1 MAVAEIARDSP
12 RRVKTLVKKMLKKTL
27 DWNVLPL
34 ARHPMNYTRHFS
46 GCFTAFRGL
55 GSGFGSGL
63 GSGLAFGLLVST
75 ASIGWCQG
83 PGSGPA
89 GGMPAFSEP
98 SFRERLYEAGGI
110 ADREVHNGKSILA
123 VGIEG
128 NQTVSDS
135 FILSQMQS
143 REDRPF
149 DKETFNRD
157 MGALYRTNLF
167 RKIDSYIDET
177 PEGIRLRLIVS
188 ERPIIRSVE
197 FLGNERMNEGPLKK
211 HAMLSKGDALDPIS
225 VNSAKGRLVELYK
238 DKGMN
243 QVDIQ
248 VAKGLRTG
256 DRDVHFL
263 INEGP
268 VERVNSIQF
277 FGNNEFSSELLKA
290 RIKSRDAR
298 SGVTKYVGNI
308 CSDLKLDEDRET
320 LLGYY
325 RALGYFDAKVDY
337 QKSYNSEGDF
347 VDVAFVI
354 YEGDRYGV
362 ASVSIAGTERYNA
375 EELLPSMKLK
385 SQEPFLLT
393 KKLQDERFLLDV
405 YGAQGHIYCE
415 VEGEVVY
422 QPDKRMV
429 DIVYKVK
436 EGDVYRASDIR
447 VHIDGDFTRRHVVLQ
462 PLRNLRPGEVIDKR
476 ELDAGRRRLVFST
489 IFNTDPSRGEVPRIE
504 VSPVESDR
512 SPTP

>member
-1 MAVAEIARDSP
+1 MQVDEPNCRRSIASAA
-12 RRVKTLVKKMLKKTL
+12 KS
-27 DWNVLPL
+27 WL
-34 ARHPMNYTRHFS
+34 A
-46 GCFTAFRGL
+46 C
-55 GSGFGSGL
+55 
-63 GSGLAFGLLVST
+63 GLLVATSG
-75 ASIGWCQG
+75 IGLGQA
-83 PGSGPA
+83 PGGGS

-98 SFRERLYEAGGI
+98 TFKERLYEAGGI
-110 ADREVHNGKSILA
+110 ADREVHNGKTIVS
-123 VGIEG
+123 VSCEG
-128 NQTVSDS
+128 NQTVSES

-167 RKIDSYIDET
+167 RKIDSYVDDT
-177 PEGIRLRLIVS
+177 PEGVRLRLIIA

-211 HAMLSKGDALDPIS
+211 HAMLAKGDALDPIS
-225 VNSAKGRLVELYK
+225 VNSAKARLIELYK

-248 VAKGLRTG
+248 VIKGLRTG

-268 VERVNSIQF
+268 VERVNSISF
-277 FGNNEFSSELLKA
+277 VGNTEFSSELLKA

-298 SGVTKYVGNI
+298 SGLTKYIGNI
-308 CSDLKLDEDRET
+308 CSDLKLDADREM

-325 RALGYFDAKVDY
+325 RSLGYFDAKVDY
-337 QKSYNSEGDF
+337 QKSYNLEGDF

-354 YEGDRYGV
+354 YEGQRYSV
-362 ASVSIAGTERYNA
+362 ATVSIAGTERYNPQ
-375 EELLPSMKLK
+375 ELLPSMKLK
-385 SQEPFLLT
+385 TNEPFLLNN
-393 KKLQDERFLLDV
+393 KLQDERFLLDV
-405 YGAQGHIYCE
+405 YGAQGHIFCE

-422 QPDKRMV
+422 QPDKHMV

-447 VHIDGDFTRRHVVLQ
+447 VHIEGDFTRRHVVLQ
-462 PLRNLRPGEVIDKR
+462 PLRNLRPGETIDKR
-476 ELDAGRRRLVFST
+476 ELDNGRRRLIYST
-489 IFNTDPSRGEVPRIE
+489 IFNTDPSRGEIPRIE
-504 VSPVESDR
+504 VSPVDNER
-512 SPTP
+512 SVSP

>member
-1 MAVAEIARDSP
+1 MPFAIYLRQPLNLRPSGRWIACS
-12 RRVKTLVKKMLKKTL
+12 L
-27 DWNVLPL
+27 WI
-34 ARHPMNYTRHFS
+34 A
-46 GCFTAFRGL
+46 
-55 GSGFGSGL
+55 
-63 GSGLAFGLLVST
+63 T
-75 ASIGWCQG
+75 ASISLGQA
-83 PGSGPA
+83 PGGGSSG
-89 GGMPAFSEP
+89 GLPAFNEP
-98 SFRERLYEAGGI
+98 TFRERLYEAGGI
-110 ADREVHNGKSILA
+110 ADREVHNGKAIVALS
-123 VGIEG
+123 IEG
-128 NQTVSDS
+128 NQTVSES

-177 PEGIRLRLIVS
+177 PEGVRLRLVIS

-211 HAMLSKGDALDPIS
+211 HAMLTKGDALDPIS
-225 VNSAKGRLVELYK
+225 VNSAKGRLIELYK

-248 VAKGLRTG
+248 VVKGLRTG

-268 VERVNSIQF
+268 VERINSIEF
-277 FGNNEFSSELLKA
+277 VGNSEFGSDLLKA

-298 SGVTKYVGNI
+298 SGLTKYIGNI
-308 CSDLKLDEDRET
+308 CSDLKLDEDREN

-325 RALGYFDAKVDY
+325 RSLGYFDAKVDY
-337 QKSYNSEGDF
+337 QKSYNLDGDF

-354 YEGDRYGV
+354 YEGERYHV
-362 ASVSIAGTERYNA
+362 ASVSIAGTERYDA
-375 EELLPSMKLK
+375 HELLPSMKLK
-385 SQEPFLLT
+385 ADEPFLLN
-393 KKLQDERFLLDV
+393 KKLLDERFLLDV
-405 YGAQGHIYCE
+405 YGAQGHIFCE

-422 QPDKRMV
+422 QPDKHMV

-462 PLRNLRPGEVIDKR
+462 PLRNLRPGETIDKR
-476 ELDAGRRRLVFST
+476 ELDNGKRRLFYST
-489 IFNTDPSRGEVPRIE
+489 IFNTDPTRGEVPRIE
-504 VSPVESDR
+504 VSPVDVGNNQA
-512 SPTP
+512 P

>member
-1 MAVAEIARDSP
+1 MHFDKTSRQ
-12 RRVKTLVKKMLKKTL
+12 RR
-27 DWNVLPL
+27 L
-34 ARHPMNYTRHFS
+34 AKLHS
-46 GCFTAFRGL
+46 AALALGL
-55 GSGFGSGL
+55 LLAWTTSGFG
-63 GSGLAFGLLVST
+63 
-75 ASIGWCQG
+75 QG
-83 PGSGPA
+83 PSGGPS
-89 GGMPAFSEP
+89 GGLPAFSDP
-98 SFRERLYEAGGI
+98 TFRERLYEAGGI

-123 VGIEG
+123 VSIEG
-128 NQTVSDS
+128 NQTVSSS

-167 RKIDSYIDET
+167 RKIDSYVDDT
-177 PEGIRLRLIVS
+177 PDGIRLRLIVS

-225 VNSAKGRLVELYK
+225 VNSAKGRLIELYK

-248 VAKGLRTG
+248 IVKGLKTG
-256 DRDVHFL
+256 ERDVHFL

-268 VERVNSIQF
+268 VERISSIQF
-277 FGNNEFSSELLKA
+277 VGNEAFSSELLKA
-290 RIKSRDAR
+290 RIKSRDSR
-298 SGVTKYVGNI
+298 SGLTKYIGNL

-337 QKSYNSEGDF
+337 QKSYSVEGDF

-354 YEGDRYGV
+354 YEGDRYSV

-375 EELLPSMKLK
+375 DELLPSMKIK
-385 SQEPFLLT
+385 ANEPFMLG
-393 KKLQDERFLLDV
+393 KKLQDERFILDV
-405 YGAQGHIYCE
+405 YGAQGHIFCE

-422 QPDKRMV
+422 QPDKQMV

-436 EGDVYRASDIR
+436 EGDVYRASDVR

-462 PLRNLRPGEVIDKR
+462 PLRNLRPGETIDKR
-476 ELDAGRRRLVFST
+476 ELEAGRRRLIYST

-504 VSPVESDR
+504 VNPVDNER

>member
-1 MAVAEIARDSP
+1 M
-12 RRVKTLVKKMLKKTL
+12 KTLASAGKPTEMIL
-27 DWNVLPL
+27 DSLHKQQSNRLVLAL
-34 ARHPMNYTRHFS
+34 
-46 GCFTAFRGL
+46 
-55 GSGFGSGL
+55 
-63 GSGLAFGLLVST
+63 GLACGLWAST
-75 ASIGWCQG
+75 LGGVYGQA
-83 PGSGPA
+83 PGGGA
-89 GGMPAFSEP
+89 GGGMPAFSEP
-98 SFRERLYEAGGI
+98 TFRERLYEAGGI
-110 ADREVHNGKSILA
+110 ADREVHNGKRIVEVS
-123 VGIEG
+123 IEG

-135 FILSQMQS
+135 YILAQMQS

-177 PEGIRLRLIVS
+177 PEGVRLRLIIS

-225 VNSAKGRLVELYK
+225 VNSARGRLVELYK

-248 VAKGLRTG
+248 VVKGLKPG
-256 DRDVHFL
+256 ERDVHFL

-268 VERVNSIQF
+268 VERINSIAF
-277 FGNNEFSSELLKA
+277 FGNSEFGSDLLKA

-298 SGVTKYVGNI
+298 SGLTKYIGNI

-337 QKSYNSEGDF
+337 QKSYNIDGDF

-354 YEGDRYGV
+354 YEGERYSV

-375 EELLPSMKLK
+375 DELLPSMKLK
-385 SQEPFLLT
+385 ADEPFLLN

-405 YGAQGHIYCE
+405 YGAQGHIFCE
-415 VEGEVVY
+415 VDGEVIY
-422 QPDKRMV
+422 QPDQHKV

-476 ELDAGRRRLVFST
+476 ELDNGKRRLFYST

-504 VSPVESDR
+504 VSPVDDPSLQ
-512 SPTP
+512 SP

>member
-1 MAVAEIARDSP
+1 MPFAICLRQPLNLGLSILWIACSLWVA
-12 RRVKTLVKKMLKKTL
+12 
-27 DWNVLPL
+27 
-34 ARHPMNYTRHFS
+34 
-46 GCFTAFRGL
+46 
-55 GSGFGSGL
+55 
-63 GSGLAFGLLVST
+63 T
-75 ASIGWCQG
+75 ASISLGQA
-83 PGSGPA
+83 PGGGSS

-98 SFRERLYEAGGI
+98 TFRERLYQAGGI
-110 ADREVHNGKSILA
+110 ADREVHNGKTIVALI
-123 VGIEG
+123 IEG

-135 FILSQMQS
+135 FVLSQMQS

-167 RKIDSYIDET
+167 RKIDSYVDET
-177 PEGIRLRLIVS
+177 PEGVRLRLIIS

-197 FLGNERMNEGPLKK
+197 FLGNERMNEGPLRK
-211 HAMLSKGDALDPIS
+211 HAMLTKGDALDPIS
-225 VNSAKGRLVELYK
+225 VNSAKLRLIELYK

-248 VAKGLRTG
+248 VVKGLRTG

-268 VERVNSIQF
+268 VERINSIELV
-277 FGNNEFSSELLKA
+277 GNSEFSSDLLKA

-298 SGVTKYVGNI
+298 SGLTKYVGNI
-308 CSDLKLDEDRET
+308 CSDLKLEEDREN

-325 RALGYFDAKVDY
+325 RSLGYFDAKVDY
-337 QKSYNSEGDF
+337 QKSYNLDGDF

-354 YEGDRYGV
+354 YEGERYHV
-362 ASVSIAGTERYNA
+362 ASVTIAGTERYDA
-375 EELLPSMKLK
+375 QELLPSMKLMAN
-385 SQEPFLLT
+385 EPFLLN

-405 YGAQGHIYCE
+405 YGAQGHIFCE

-422 QPDKRMV
+422 QPDKHMV

-462 PLRNLRPGEVIDKR
+462 PLRNLRPGEIIDKR
-476 ELDAGRRRLVFST
+476 ELDNGKRRLFYST

-504 VSPVESDR
+504 VSPVDNGNNAI
-512 SPTP
+512 P

>member
-1 MAVAEIARDSP
+1 
-12 RRVKTLVKKMLKKTL
+12 
-27 DWNVLPL
+27 
-34 ARHPMNYTRHFS
+34 
-46 GCFTAFRGL
+46 
-55 GSGFGSGL
+55 
-63 GSGLAFGLLVST
+63 
-75 ASIGWCQG
+75 
-83 PGSGPA
+83 
-89 GGMPAFSEP
+89 
-98 SFRERLYEAGGI
+98 
-110 ADREVHNGKSILA
+110 
-123 VGIEG
+123 
-128 NQTVSDS
+128 
-135 FILSQMQS
+135 
-143 REDRPF
+143 
-149 DKETFNRD
+149 
-157 MGALYRTNLF
+157 
-167 RKIDSYIDET
+167 
-177 PEGIRLRLIVS
+177 
-188 ERPIIRSVE
+188 VE

-298 SGVTKYVGNI
+298 SGLTKYVGNI
-308 CSDLKLDEDRET
+308 CSDLKLDEDRDT

-385 SQEPFLLT
+385 AQEPFVLT

-462 PLRNLRPGEVIDKR
+462 PLRNLRPGEIIDKR
-476 ELDAGRRRLVFST
+476 ELDAGRRRLVYST
-489 IFNTDPSRGEVPRIE
+489 IFNTDPTRGEVPRIE

>member
-1 MAVAEIARDSP
+1 MAVVEIARDSP
-12 RRVKTLVKKMLKKTL
+12 RRVKTLVKKMLQKTL
-27 DWNVLPL
+27 NRNVFPL
-34 ARHPMNYTRHFS
+34 VRHPMNSTGLFS
-46 GCFTAFRGL
+46 GRFAKFRGL

-83 PGSGPA
+83 PGSGPS
-89 GGMPAFSEP
+89 GGMPAFNEP

-225 VNSAKGRLVELYK
+225 VNSAKGRLIELYK

-298 SGVTKYVGNI
+298 SGLTKYVGNI

-462 PLRNLRPGEVIDKR
+462 PLRNLRPGEIIDKR